1 MLTLSFVGRM
11 NELSPGTRAATR
23 IGEAMDTE
31 DIQRV
36 TELIKLLRHMSDK
49 RSRREYDIGHYWNAC
64 DDAAEA
70 LEALVSDRRRE

>member
-1 MLTLSFVGRM
+1 
-11 NELSPGTRAATR
+11 
-23 IGEAMDTE
+23 MDTE